1 MGGKCRVTFMT
12 FFFSKSTGRSEGLF
26 RIAYAI
32 VLLIDLLFQR
42 NKWELLYSN
51 QGLPVGTPID
61 NLYAPSIVNAFYFV
75 WIAVLLL
82 LVLGVLTRWT
92 SILNYALLYYFFI
105 LRGVFVGHGA
115 DWVFHSMGFYLMF
128 MTSDRC
134 FCLWHHWFPP
144 QRKRH
149 WGDTDFVWPLR
160 LAQINFVF
168 IYFSAGV
175 AKLFDPVWLDGSALE
190 LTLAHPFLAYPTASW
205 MELSPLFLAGLTYLT
220 TVWQLAFPLA
230 LFSRPLRVF
239 FVLSALIFH
248 VFIAFTMR
256 VGWFSEIMIAS
267 SLLFWDDFAYYFRRG
282 QQPGEGVEDVMEKE
296 AVVARP
302 RTRNFLIAFLF
313 LKEAVVARP
322 RTRNFLIAVLFLKE
336 AVVARPRTRNFLIVF
351 LFLFAVT
358 QIYFISVA
366 AGGPIHLLR
375 RPAEWMAR
383 ITGNRPYDLVPSK
396 YVRRVQFV
404 VFEVVDQGGKK
415 GLLYPFKANGELDFG
430 PADVKE
436 IRRGLARVR
445 LASGRA
451 SPVIWTNFINQ
462 DIVPQVHAGDWQY
475 PVQINIYRIDIPI
488 ADVERPFNVLNVPK
502 QLVSRVSLSQKDSRV
517 QLPPPPARRLQGQ
530 SK

>member
-1 MGGKCRVTFMT
+1 MGGTCRVTFMT

-144 QRKRH
+144 QRKIH

-267 SLLFWDDFAYYFRRG
+267 SLLFWDDFAFYFYRH
-282 QQPGEGVEDVMEKE
+282 KE
-296 AVVARP
+296 SEESPTDTPIVAR
-302 RTRNFLIAFLF
+302 RLTRNF
-313 LKEAVVARP
+313 VVIY
-322 RTRNFLIAVLFLKE
+322 LVLF
-336 AVVARPRTRNFLIVF
+336 AM
-351 LFLFAVT
+351 T
-358 QIYFISVA
+358 QVYFFSLL
-366 AGGPIHLLR
+366 AGSPIKLLR
-375 RPAEWMAR
+375 QPAEYTAK

-404 VFEVVDQGGKK
+404 IFEVVDQGGEK

-430 PADVKE
+430 LADVKE

>member
-1 MGGKCRVTFMT
+1 MKT

-26 RIAYAI
+26 RIAYAV
-32 VLLIDLLFQR
+32 VLLIDLLFQW

-115 DWVFHSMGFYLMF
+115 DWVYHSMGFYLMF

-134 FCLWHHWFPP
+134 FCLWHHWFPR
-144 QRKRH
+144 QRKSH

-160 LAQINFVF
+160 LAQINFIF

-248 VFIAFTMR
+248 VFIAITMR

-267 SLLFWDDFAYYFRRG
+267 SLLFWDDFAFYFYRR
-282 QQPGEGVEDVMEKE
+282 KE
-296 AVVARP
+296 SEESPADTPIVARP
-302 RTRNFLIAFLF
+302 RTRNF
-313 LKEAVVARP
+313 
-322 RTRNFLIAVLFLKE
+322 IAVFL
-336 AVVARPRTRNFLIVF
+336 V
-351 LFLFAVT
+351 LFAVT
-358 QIYFISVA
+358 QLYFFSLL
-366 AGGPIHLLR
+366 AGSPIKLLR
-375 RPAEWMAR
+375 RPAEVAAK

-404 VFEVVDQGGKK
+404 IFEVVDQGGEK

-451 SPVIWTNFINQ
+451 SPMIWTNFINQ

-502 QLVSRVSLSQKDSRV
+502 QLVSRVALPQPDSKV
-517 QLPPPPARRLQGQ
+517 QLPPGGAGRLPARP
-530 SK
+530 K

>member
-1 MGGKCRVTFMT
+1 MT

-134 FCLWHHWFPP
+134 FCLWHHWFPQ

-149 WGDTDFVWPLR
+149 WGDTDCVWPLR

-190 LTLAHPFLAYPTASW
+190 LTLAHPFLTYPTASW
-205 MELSPLFLAGLTYLT
+205 MELNPLFLAGLTYLT

-248 VFIAFTMR
+248 VFIAVTMR

-267 SLLFWDDFAYYFRRG
+267 SLLFWDDFAFYFYRR
-282 QQPGEGVEDVMEKE
+282 KE
-296 AVVARP
+296 TEESPADPPIVAR
-302 RTRNFLIAFLF
+302 RLTRNFVVIYL
-313 LKEAVVARP
+313 AV
-322 RTRNFLIAVLFLKE
+322 
-336 AVVARPRTRNFLIVF
+336 
-351 LFLFAVT
+351 FAMT
-358 QIYFISVA
+358 QIYFFSLL
-366 AGGPIHLLR
+366 AGSPIKLLR
-375 RPAEWMAR
+375 RPAEYAAK

-488 ADVERPFNVLNVPK
+488 AEVARPFNVLNVPK

>member
-1 MGGKCRVTFMT
+1 MTMT

-26 RIAYAI
+26 RIAYAV
-32 VLLIDLLFQR
+32 VLLIDLLCQW

-82 LVLGVLTRWT
+82 LILGVLTRWT

-115 DWVFHSMGFYLMF
+115 DWVYHSMGFYLMF

-134 FCLWHHWFPP
+134 FCLWHHWFPR
-144 QRKRH
+144 QRKSH

-160 LAQINFVF
+160 LAQINFIF

-248 VFIAFTMR
+248 VFIAITMR

-267 SLLFWDDFAYYFRRG
+267 SLLFWDDFAFYFYRR
-282 QQPGEGVEDVMEKE
+282 KE
-296 AVVARP
+296 SEESPVDTPIVARP
-302 RTRNFLIAFLF
+302 RTRNF
-313 LKEAVVARP
+313 
-322 RTRNFLIAVLFLKE
+322 IAVFL
-336 AVVARPRTRNFLIVF
+336 V
-351 LFLFAVT
+351 LFAVT
-358 QIYFISVA
+358 QLYFFSLL
-366 AGGPIHLLR
+366 AGSPIKLLR
-375 RPAEWMAR
+375 RPAEYTAK

-404 VFEVVDQGGKK
+404 IFEVVDQRGGK
-415 GLLYPFKANGELDFG
+415 GLLYP
-430 PADVKE
+430 
-436 IRRGLARVR
+436 I
-445 LASGRA
+445 
-451 SPVIWTNFINQ
+451 
-462 DIVPQVHAGDWQY
+462 
-475 PVQINIYRIDIPI
+475 
-488 ADVERPFNVLNVPK
+488 
-502 QLVSRVSLSQKDSRV
+502 
-517 QLPPPPARRLQGQ
+517 QG
-530 SK
+530 KW